1 MQRPTTIE
9 QYIDLVQQALFE
21 TEELRVAMDYDMET
35 SSESA
40 GLAERL
46 EPIIRQLKEDMLAG
60 RYRFENRDLV
70 FMPLINEYQDRLL
83 PFKYLLKIINETH
96 RLGLDVSV

>member
-1 MQRPTTIE
+1 MQRPKTIPE
-9 QYIDLVQQALFE
+9 YIDLVQQALFE
-21 TEELRVAMDYDMET
+21 TEELRLAMDYDMET
-35 SSESA
+35 SNESA

-46 EPIIRQLKEDMLAG
+46 TPTIRQLRDDMAEG
-60 RYRFENRDLV
+60 RYRFENRDLA

-96 RLGLDVSV
+96 RLGLDA